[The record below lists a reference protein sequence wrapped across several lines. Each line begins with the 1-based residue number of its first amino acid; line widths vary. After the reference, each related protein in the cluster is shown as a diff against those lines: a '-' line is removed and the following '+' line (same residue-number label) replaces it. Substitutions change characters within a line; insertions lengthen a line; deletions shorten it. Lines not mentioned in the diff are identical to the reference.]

1 MNLLAFFPVPAVA
14 EKYFWFQT
22 GKDIQKQENGC
33 GREQVPHRDEEHN
46 HRGARAHLGQNG

>member
-1 MNLLAFFPVPAVA
+1 MNLLAFFPALLWLKNISDFR
-14 EKYFWFQT
+14 EE
-22 GKDIQKQENGC
+22 KDIQKQDNGC